1 MQGKSQQISTVFEQD
16 HRHCDALFVRA
27 EELVNASGGADAL
40 ARFEEFAAAMERH
53 FQNEETNLF
62 PLLEE
67 AQPQGAGPTQVMRR
81 EHLQMRQLMAAL
93 ADALRAGDTD
103 GFAANAEM
111 LVVMMQ
117 QHNLKEEHILYPMCD
132 RSLSD
137 DAIRRCCGPFD
148 PCCEPS

>member
-1 MQGKSQQISTVFEQD
+1 MRVQPQQISTTFEQD
-16 HRHCDALFVRA
+16 HRHCDTLFVQA
-27 EELVNASGGADAL
+27 EELVGTSGCAEAL
-40 ARFEEFAAAMERH
+40 ARFEAFVAAMERH
-53 FQNEETNLF
+53 FQNEENNLF
-62 PLLEE
+62 PLLEQ

-81 EHLQMRQLMAAL
+81 EHLQMRQLMGAL
-93 ADALRAGDTD
+93 GDALRAGDAD

-137 DAIRRCCGPFD
+137 DAVRQCCDPLD
-148 PCCEPS
+148 PCREPS